1 VPPNSWAFA
10 RRGAACVAVAAAL
23 AGCSSTG
30 TSSSA
35 SSVIAKGTTLDIYLS
50 EPPQPTAVQLDIVD
64 AEQLAF
70 QQDKAAAEHAY
81 QLAAIV
87 VHKPEL
93 SDNART
99 AIQDKSAIAYL
110 GELAPADSEQTAG
123 ITNALDLLTVSPA
136 DTALELTEATPAIAN
151 TPNGYYESLSTYGH
165 TFARVVPTSG
175 QEATFD
181 AHAIAAA
188 GGPLYIANDGSDY
201 GLALAHAMSIAAA
214 ADKLTVTSNASS
226 AKAIFYAGVSP
237 SAAVQRFN
245 SWATAVPAAK
255 LFGSSA
261 LDSAAF
267 TDALSATARARTQI
281 SVPGFEPSALDAA
294 GLQFRKDFDAA
305 YHHEPST
312 EAIFGYAAMA
322 AVLDVIKKAGTNA
335 DDRKTVIEDFLS
347 LKQLNSVLGP
357 YSISKNGNTSLSSF
371 VMLAPSRG

>member
-1 VPPNSWAFA
+1 V
-10 RRGAACVAVAAAL
+10 ACAAVAAAL

-30 TSSSA
+30 ASSSA
-35 SSVIAKGTTLDIYLS
+35 SAVTAKGTTLDIYLS
-50 EPPQPTAVQLDIVD
+50 EPPHPTAGQQDMID

-87 VHKPEL
+87 VDKPEL

-110 GELAPADSEQTAG
+110 GELAPGDSEQTVG

-151 TPNGYYESLSTYGH
+151 APNLYYESLSTYGH

-181 AHAIAAA
+181 AQAIAAA
-188 GGPLYIANDGSDY
+188 GGPLYIASDGSDY
-201 GLALAHAMSIAAA
+201 GRALADALTTAAA
-214 ADKLTVTSNASS
+214 GIKLPVTKSESA
-226 AKAIFYAGVSP
+226 AKAIFYAGASP
-237 SAAVQRFN
+237 SAAAKQFD

-255 LFGSSA
+255 LYGSSA
-261 LDSAAF
+261 LDSPVF
-267 TDALSATARARTQI
+267 TDSLSATARARTQI
-281 SVPGFEPSALDAA
+281 SVPGVKPSELDAA
-294 GLQFRKDFDAA
+294 ANTFRTDFDAT
-305 YHHEPST
+305 YHHEPSA

-322 AVLDVIKKAGTNA
+322 AVLHVITQAGSNA
-335 DDRKTVIEDFLS
+335 DDRETVIKDFLS
-347 LKQLNSVLGP
+347 IKQLPSVLGP
-357 YSISKNGNTSLSSF
+357 YSINKNGNTSLSSF
-371 VMLAPSRG
+371 VMLAPSGG